1 MRKVLFLV
9 LPLLVLAA
17 RPAPGTC
24 GPLLNEMM
32 ADPARDWD
40 GDGTYSYRN
49 DEWVEIVNP
58 GPETLTLDGYFLADE
73 TGGYVYG
80 FTGTLA
86 PGAVQVVYGGQAVAW
101 EAANDE
107 SATGLRL
114 GNDGDTVQL
123 LQRVGASTV
132 VVDSYTYN
140 TYEAEDDRSSARLP
154 DGTGGWVLRDG
165 LNLYTGTTAP
175 LTTGLPP
182 TPGTRNDGGGGDPPP
197 TPTEEKTWGHVKAL
211 YSAGL

>member
-1 MRKVLFLV
+1 MRKTLFLV
-9 LPLLVLAA
+9 LPLLILAA

-32 ADPARDWD
+32 GDPARDWD
-40 GDGTYSYRN
+40 GSGTYSYRD

-58 GPETLTLDGYFLADE
+58 GPGTLTLDGFFLADE
-73 TGGYVYG
+73 AGGLVYG

-86 PGAVQVVYGGQAVAW
+86 EGGVKVVYGSQAVAW
-101 EAANDE
+101 EVANDE
-107 SATGLRL
+107 TATGLRL

-132 VVDSYTYN
+132 VADSFTYN
-140 TYEAEDDRSSARLP
+140 TYEAEDDRSSGRLP
-154 DGTGGWVLRDG
+154 DGSSTRALFDG

-175 LTTGLPP
+175 LSSGLPP
-182 TPGTRNDGGGGDPPP
+182 TPGARNDGNAVVPPP
-197 TPTEEKTWGHVKAL
+197 TPTEELTWGHVKRL
-211 YSAGL
+211 YSLR

>member
-1 MRKVLFLV
+1 MRRSLLFLMALAFV
-9 LPLLVLAA
+9 AA

-40 GDGTYSYRN
+40 GDGAYSYRN

-58 GPETLTLDGYFLADE
+58 GPGALALDGYFLADE
-73 TGGYVYG
+73 TGGFVYG

-86 PGAVQVVYGGQAVAW
+86 AGAVQVVYGTQSVAW
-101 EAANDE
+101 EAANGE

-140 TYEAEDDRSSARLP
+140 TYEAEDDRSSGRTP
-154 DGTGGWVLRDG
+154 DGSETWALFDG
-165 LNLYTGTTAP
+165 LNVYSGSVSP
-175 LTTGLPP
+175 QGNGLSP
-182 TPGTRNDGGGGDPPP
+182 TPGERNDGGSGDPPP
-197 TPTEEKTWGHVKAL
+197 TPSEEKTWGHVKAL
-211 YSAGL
+211 YSAL

>member
-9 LPLLVLAA
+9 LPLLILAA

-32 ADPARDWD
+32 GDPARDWD
-40 GDGTYSYRN
+40 GSGTYSYRD

-58 GPETLTLDGYFLADE
+58 GPGTLTLDGFFLADE
-73 TGGYVYG
+73 AGGLVYG

-86 PGAVQVVYGGQAVAW
+86 EGAVKVVYGSQAVAW
-101 EAANDE
+101 EVANDE
-107 SATGLRL
+107 TATGLRL

-132 VVDSYTYN
+132 VADSFTYN
-140 TYEAEDDRSSARLP
+140 TYEAEDDRSSGRLP
-154 DGTGGWVLRDG
+154 DGSSTRALFDG

-175 LTTGLPP
+175 LSSGLPP
-182 TPGTRNDGGGGDPPP
+182 TPGARNDGGAVVPPP
-197 TPTEEKTWGHVKAL
+197 TPSEEMTWGHVKKL
-211 YSAGL
+211 YSLR

>member
-1 MRKVLFLV
+1 MRRVLFLV

-24 GPLLNEMM
+24 GPLLNEVM

-40 GDGTYSYRN
+40 GDGAYSYRN

-58 GPETLTLDGYFLADE
+58 GPGSLALDGYFLADE
-73 TGGYVYG
+73 AGGLVYG

-86 PGAVQVVYGGQAVAW
+86 PGAVRIVYGGQATAW
-101 EAANDE
+101 ESANGE
-107 SATGLRL
+107 TATGLRL

-132 VVDSYTYN
+132 AVDSYTYN
-140 TYEAEDDRSSARLP
+140 TYEAEDDRSSGRRP
-154 DGTGGWVLRDG
+154 DGSGAWVLFDA

-175 LTTGLPP
+175 LGTGLSP
-182 TPGTRNDGGGGDPPP
+182 TPGARNDGGEVDPPP
-197 TPTEEKTWGHVKAL
+197 TPVEEKTWGQVKTI
-211 YSAGL
+211 YSSSR